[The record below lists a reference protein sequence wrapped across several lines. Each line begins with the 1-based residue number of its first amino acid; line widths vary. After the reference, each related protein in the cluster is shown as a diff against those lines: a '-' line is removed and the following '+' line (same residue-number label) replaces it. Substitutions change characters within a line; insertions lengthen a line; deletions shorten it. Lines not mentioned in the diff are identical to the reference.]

1 MRRRFDPVLKIAF
14 TANTVEWYEFSL
26 TAFMA
31 LEIGR
36 LFFPVSSDK
45 HALMLSFLVFASSY
59 LARPFGSLFFGLL
72 GNRRGTG
79 AALKLS
85 LLGMAIPASLIAFLP
100 TYQTAGYVA
109 TILLLLLKVMQGF
122 CAGGEMPLTGYYVS
136 LNAGSRNRG
145 LYCALVTGSGFIGML
160 LASGTIF
167 ALPYLTESLRRWADT
182 SDTPISGYVPDAW
195 RWPFLLCIPL
205 SILIYF
211 LRSSI
216 AVDGKQQTRLVS
228 QPRTATPLVQAFI
241 LVAFLEIAIYALFV
255 WMPSYLHTYLGISSA
270 DARLSNVMALV
281 ILFASMVASGYA
293 SRFIDASRLVVVG
306 IASLVIGTYPLFCV
320 LREGGFVAVVAAQ
333 AAFAIMTGCMG
344 GVIFVV
350 LPDLLKRN
358 WGNFGMAVTYSF
370 ATALFGGTAPV
381 VCAYLIQVTGLLSAP
396 AIYISASG
404 LLAAPVAYR
413 VCRAHR
419 HRMLDFPGSD
429 AGERYASRAGR

>member
-36 LFFPVSSDK
+36 LFFPASSDK
-45 HALMLSFLVFASSY
+45 HVLMLSFLVFASSY
-59 LARPFGSLFFGLL
+59 LARPFGSLFFGIL
-72 GNRRGTG
+72 GSRRGTG

-100 TYQTAGYVA
+100 TYQSAGYVA
-109 TILLLLLKVMQGF
+109 TILLLLLKVVQGF
-122 CAGGEMPLTGYYVS
+122 CAGGEMPLAGYYVS

-167 ALPYLTESLRRWADT
+167 ALPYLAELLRRSADA
-182 SDTPISGYVPDAW
+182 PISGYVPDAW

-216 AVDGKQQTRLVS
+216 AVDRKQQTRLVS
-228 QPRTATPLVQAFI
+228 EPRTATPLAQAFI

-270 DARLSNVMALV
+270 DASLSNVMALV

-293 SRFIDASRLVVVG
+293 SRVIDASRLVVVG

-350 LPDLLKRN
+350 LPDLLRRN
-358 WGNFGMAVTYSF
+358 WGDFGMAVTYSF

-381 VCAYLIQVTGLLSAP
+381 VCAYLIQVTGFLSAP

-404 LLAAPVAYR
+404 LLAAPVAYH
-413 VCRAHR
+413 VCRTHR
-419 HRMLDFPGSD
+419 HRTLDFAGSD
-429 AGERYASRAGR
+429 AGGPYASRAGR